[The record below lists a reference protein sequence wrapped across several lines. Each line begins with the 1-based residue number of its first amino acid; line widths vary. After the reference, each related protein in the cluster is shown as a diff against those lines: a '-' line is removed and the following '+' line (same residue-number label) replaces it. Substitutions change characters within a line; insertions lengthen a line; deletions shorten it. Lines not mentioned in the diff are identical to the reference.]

1 MTPPSTFPSRRYRE
15 ERNRRR
21 RAGGPGGGGGGDATA
36 TGTSGTYTG
45 GTYTGG
51 TNTYTGGGGGVSG
64 ASGSRAFVGRAG
76 GDAEGGGVYEGGGGV
91 YEGYLDGAYDG
102 AHEGTV
108 TAGTRSSASTSGGGR
123 HPHGEYNTF
132 IHSGASASWWQS
144 TDGEYT
150 HTVRREGGEEER
162 VFEKK
167 GRSEGGGEDSE
178 SGRREDEDRSGRIQ
192 TVTMGRDRKKRKKR
206 LKTSTRR
213 GGPLSRCTYQ
223 VLCDEY
229 SVGQLPRSRG
239 SRASCLHCVLR

>member
-1 MTPPSTFPSRRYRE
+1 MPHISALYCPPLSRRYRE

-36 TGTSGTYTG
+36 TGTS

-150 HTVRREGGEEER
+150 HTVRREGGEKRGCRE
-162 VFEKK
+162 
-167 GRSEGGGEDSE
+167 
-178 SGRREDEDRSGRIQ
+178 GRREDKERSGRIQ
-192 TVTMGRDRKKRKKR
+192 TVTIGRDRKKRKKK
-206 LKTSTRR
+206 LNTSTRR
-213 GGPLSRCTYQ
+213 GGPLSRCT
-223 VLCDEY
+223 L
-229 SVGQLPRSRG
+229 S
-239 SRASCLHCVLR
+239 